1 MFLTKR
7 EHKKLRR
14 VNRREAWKEKQ
25 DKIRSGSI
33 FISTI
38 PILTTIILTFIILTS
53 IILTS
58 IQRCRRLPNFGRSP
72 EFGSLQKIAQKI
84 AQNFCAIFKIGQK
97 RPKKLPN
104 ATKT

>member
-58 IQRCRRLPNFGRSP
+58 IILTSIILTSIILTTVGNIVPIADGLGRPDQS
-72 EFGSLQKIAQKI
+72 A
-84 AQNFCAIFKIGQK
+84 
-97 RPKKLPN
+97 RPISDW
-104 ATKT
+104 